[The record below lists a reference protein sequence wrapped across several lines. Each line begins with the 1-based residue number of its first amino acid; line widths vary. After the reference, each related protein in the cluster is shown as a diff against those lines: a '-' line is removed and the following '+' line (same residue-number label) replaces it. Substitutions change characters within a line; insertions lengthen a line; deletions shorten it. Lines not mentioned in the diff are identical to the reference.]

1 VREHA
6 APARSGIPISPR
18 YHTDM
23 LEFRRE
29 QLGGLQ
35 CIVAEGSNTSRQK
48 LAMIVM
54 HGFGATGEDL
64 VPLAEEIV
72 HRDASLA
79 DSVRFI
85 FPAAPLE
92 PEEMMDYGGRA
103 WWPID
108 IAKLQRAMMLGD
120 FRDVREELPGL
131 LPPARK
137 HVFDIIEEVRS
148 EKGWGL
154 DHFVLGGFSQGSML
168 ATDVALRLPEPPAG
182 LVIWSGTLLCEEH
195 WKQLLPSRAG
205 LRVVQSHGR
214 QDQILPFAAAE
225 WLRDAMTAA
234 GLNVEFL
241 PFNGPHTISQPAI
254 DATVRLL
261 ADLTT

>member
-1 VREHA
+1 
-6 APARSGIPISPR
+6 
-18 YHTDM
+18 M
-23 LEFRRE
+23 LDFRTQ
-29 QLGGLQ
+29 QLGGLE
-35 CIVAEGSNTSRQK
+35 CIVAEGFDPSRQK

-54 HGFGATGEDL
+54 HGFGATGQDL

-72 HRDASLA
+72 HRDDSLA

-92 PEEMMDYGGRA
+92 PQEMVDYGGRA

-108 IAKLQRAMMLGD
+108 MAKLQRAMMLGD
-120 FRDVREELPGL
+120 FRDLRADLPEL
-131 LPPARK
+131 LPAARQ
-137 HVFDIIEEVRS
+137 HVLDLIEEVR
-148 EKGWGL
+148 EETGWGL
-154 DHFVLGGFSQGSML
+154 DRFVLGGFSQGSML
-168 ATDVALRLPEPPAG
+168 ATDVALRLPEAPAG
-182 LVIWSGTLLCEEH
+182 LVIWSGTLLCEKE
-195 WKQLLPSRAG
+195 WLPLMPGRRG

-225 WLRDAMTAA
+225 WLRDAFAAA
-234 GLNVEFL
+234 GLDVEFL

-261 ADLTT
+261 HELAER

>member
-1 VREHA
+1 
-6 APARSGIPISPR
+6 
-18 YHTDM
+18 M
-23 LEFRRE
+23 LEFFSE
-29 QLGGLQ
+29 TLGGLQ
-35 CIVAEGSNTSRQK
+35 CIVAEAPDTSRQK

-72 HRDASLA
+72 HRDTSLA
-79 DSVRFI
+79 DSVKFI

-92 PEEMMDYGGRA
+92 PEEMIDYGGRA

-120 FRDVREELPGL
+120 FRDLREELPEL
-131 LPPARK
+131 LPAARK
-137 HVFDIIEEVRS
+137 HVLGIIDEVRA

-154 DHFVLGGFSQGSML
+154 DRIVLGGFSQGSML

-182 LVIWSGTLLCEEH
+182 LVIWSGTLLCEND
-195 WKQLLPSRAG
+195 WKALMPNRAG

-214 QDQILPFAAAE
+214 QDQILPFVAAE

-234 GLNVEFL
+234 GLEVEFL
-241 PFNGPHTISQPAI
+241 PFNGPHTISQAAI
-254 DATVRLL
+254 EATVRLL
-261 ADLTT
+261 ADLAK

>member
-1 VREHA
+1 
-6 APARSGIPISPR
+6 
-18 YHTDM
+18 M
-23 LEFRRE
+23 LEFRSE
-29 QLGGLQ
+29 KLGGLN
-35 CIVAEGSNTSRQK
+35 CIVAEAADTSRQK

-72 HRDASLA
+72 HRDTSLA
-79 DSVRFI
+79 DFVKFI

-92 PEEMMDYGGRA
+92 PEEMVDYGGRA

-120 FRDVREELPGL
+120 FRDLREELPEL
-131 LPPARK
+131 LPASRK
-137 HVFDIIEEVRS
+137 HLLGIIEEVQA

-154 DHFVLGGFSQGSML
+154 DRFVLGGFSQGSML
-168 ATDVALRLPEPPAG
+168 ATDVALRLPEAPAG
-182 LVIWSGTLLCEEH
+182 LVIWSGTLLCEEQ
-195 WKQLLPSRAG
+195 WKSLMPGRAG

-225 WLRDAMTAA
+225 WLRDAMMAA
-234 GLNVEFL
+234 GMKVEFL

-261 ADLTT
+261 VDLTR

>member
-1 VREHA
+1 
-6 APARSGIPISPR
+6 
-18 YHTDM
+18 M
-23 LEFRRE
+23 LDFRPE
-29 QLGGLQ
+29 ELGGLQ
-35 CIVAEGSNTSRQK
+35 CIVAEAFDTSRQK

-64 VPLAEEIV
+64 VPIAEEIV
-72 HRDASLA
+72 HRDTSLV
-79 DSVRFI
+79 DSVKFI

-92 PEEMMDYGGRA
+92 PEEMLDYGGRA

-120 FRDVREELPGL
+120 FRDLREELPEL
-131 LPPARK
+131 LPAARK
-137 HVFDIIEEVRS
+137 HVLGIIDEVRA

-154 DHFVLGGFSQGSML
+154 DRFVLGGFSQGSML

-195 WKQLLPSRAG
+195 WKALMPNRAG
-205 LRVVQSHGR
+205 LRVIQSHGR

-225 WLRDAMTAA
+225 WLRDALTAA

-241 PFNGPHTISQPAI
+241 PFNGPHTISQAAI
-254 DATVRLL
+254 EATVRLL
-261 ADLTT
+261 SDLTR

>member
-1 VREHA
+1 
-6 APARSGIPISPR
+6 
-18 YHTDM
+18 M
-23 LEFRRE
+23 LEF
-29 QLGGLQ
+29 QSQKLGGLD
-35 CIVAEGSNTSRQK
+35 CIVAESPDPSRQK

-72 HRDASLA
+72 HRDPALA
-79 DSVRFI
+79 ESVKFI

-92 PEEMMDYGGRA
+92 PREMQDYGGRA

-108 IAKLQRAMMLGD
+108 MAKLQRAMMLGD
-120 FRDVREELPGL
+120 FRDLREELPEL
-131 LPPARK
+131 LPAART
-137 HVFDIIEEVRS
+137 HVLDIIDGVRA

-154 DHFVLGGFSQGSML
+154 DRFVLAGFSQGSML

-182 LVIWSGTLLCEEH
+182 LVIWSGTLLCEEQ
-195 WKQLLPSRAG
+195 WKPLFPQRAG

-214 QDQILPFAAAE
+214 QDQILPFQAAE
-225 WLRDAMTAA
+225 WLRDAMAAA
-234 GLNVEFL
+234 GMRVEFL

-261 ADLTT
+261 ADLSRSI

>member
-1 VREHA
+1 M
-6 APARSGIPISPR
+6 SGIAPPPR
-18 YHTDM
+18 YHTLM
-23 LEFRRE
+23 LEFRQE
-29 QLGGLQ
+29 TLGGLP
-35 CIVAEGSNTSRQK
+35 CIVAEAPDTSHQK

-72 HRDASLA
+72 HRDTSLA
-79 DSVRFI
+79 DSVKFI

-92 PEEMMDYGGRA
+92 PEEMSDYGGRA

-120 FRDVREELPGL
+120 FRDLREDLPEL
-131 LPPARK
+131 LPAARK
-137 HVFDIIEEVRS
+137 HVLDIIEEVRA

-182 LVIWSGTLLCEEH
+182 LVIWSGTLLCENH
-195 WKQLLPSRAG
+195 WKPLMPNRAG
-205 LRVVQSHGR
+205 LRVIQSHGR
-214 QDQILPFAAAE
+214 QDQILPFVAAE
-225 WLRDAMTAA
+225 WLRDALSAA
-234 GLNVEFL
+234 GLKVEFL
-241 PFNGPHTISQPAI
+241 PFNGPHTIAQPAI

-261 ADLTT
+261 ADLTR